1 MYKILDNLATH
12 GIEYNYD
19 DNQYLI
25 SKDSVSEEEILTFSE
40 ATDEDANKWLI
51 IDARILSDYKVNDMQ
66 DYLALIDTCSLA
78 LNQNQ
83 QRRGHIKK

>member
-66 DYLALIDTCSLA
+66 DGSVEINNFSHKHQSFVIA
-78 LNQNQ
+78 
-83 QRRGHIKK
+83 

>member
-51 IDARILSDYKVNDMQ
+51 VVLTDIGDNIAYTHR
-66 DYLALIDTCSLA
+66 
-78 LNQNQ
+78 
-83 QRRGHIKK
+83 

>member
-1 MYKILDNLATH
+1 VYKILDNLATH